1 MTHHNFLLISIIGKV
16 INHSYFFFHQQKQK
30 MASITF
36 AVSKVDVGTK
46 QHTETQ
52 DLIESDLARWTA
64 KDQKLSLE
72 NFQTNY
78 SLFDELNGK
87 NY

>member
-1 MTHHNFLLISIIGKV
+1 
-16 INHSYFFFHQQKQK
+16 

-36 AVSKVDVGTK
+36 AVSKVDVCTK

-52 DLIESDLARWTA
+52 DLSESDLARWAA

-78 SLFDELNGK
+78 PLVDELKGTPPLFLEDFQNSK
-87 NY
+87 TVSPIKSKFLPQIDHLE